1 MKKKKDPLAE
11 TVTLLGRV
19 VTIEQ
24 LTQFQIKTINRRLD
38 ALEKAAPPRPSGK
51 AKRSRGRIQR

>member
-1 MKKKKDPLAE
+1 MKKKTDLLAR

-38 ALEKAAPPRPSGK
+38 ALEKAAAPLRRK
-51 AKRSRGRIQR
+51 ARR

>member
-1 MKKKKDPLAE
+1 MTKKRKAAKDPIAE

-38 ALEKAAPPRPSGK
+38 ALEKTAK
-51 AKRSRGRIQR
+51 AKP

>member
-1 MKKKKDPLAE
+1 MRKKKDPLAE

-38 ALEKAAPPRPSGK
+38 ALEKTAAPPRPRRK
-51 AKRSRGRIQR
+51 ARR